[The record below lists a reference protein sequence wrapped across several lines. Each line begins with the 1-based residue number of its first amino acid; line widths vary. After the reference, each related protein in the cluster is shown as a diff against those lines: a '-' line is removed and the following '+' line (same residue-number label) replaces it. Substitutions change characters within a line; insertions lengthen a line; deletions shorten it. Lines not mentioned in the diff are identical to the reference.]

1 MEKRVAQTTMDRER
15 PSLRESR
22 QGLFIG
28 NGIRGA
34 VSETA
39 YGHTSD
45 ALRRQ
50 QEEDRKHREDTRSNR
65 QERHWLRT

>member
-1 MEKRVAQTTMDRER
+1 MEKRVPLMTMDRER

-34 VSETA
+34 ISEPT

-50 QEEDRKHREDTRSNR
+50 QENDRKHRKELAQIGRNVIG
-65 QERHWLRT
+65 

>member
-1 MEKRVAQTTMDRER
+1 MEKRVPHMTMNRKR

-34 VSETA
+34 VSEPT
-39 YGHTSD
+39 YGHTPD
-45 ALRRQ
+45 MLRNQ
-50 QEEDRKHREDTRSNR
+50 QEEDRKHREELAQIGRNVIG
-65 QERHWLRT
+65 